1 MRFTREPFESGGIGG
16 VILPGLCGVG
26 RMGVMTLQSL
36 LMLPLQLSPR
46 RLREVLRQMYL
57 LGVKSLPVVT
67 LVGMFMGMILA
78 LQAGLELRR
87 YNQEMLIGA
96 GVMISSLRE
105 MGPFMTGLILAACV
119 GSAMAAQIGTMTVND
134 EIAALE
140 IMSVNPI
147 RYLVAPRMAAMVLM
161 TPVLSFYACILS
173 VVGGGIVAVTQ
184 LSVPFRQYMKVAM
197 DFAQVYDLYVGL
209 FKALVFGILVT
220 GISCFEGFSTRQGA
234 VGVGHATR
242 NSVVKS
248 FVFIL
253 IVGYII
259 TRLFYD
265 L

>member
-1 MRFTREPFESGGIGG
+1 MRFTREPLEFSAGGGIF
-16 VILPGLCGVG
+16 LGLSNVG
-26 RMGVMTLQSL
+26 RMGIMTTLSL
-36 LMLPLQLSPR
+36 LMLPMQFTPR

-57 LGVKSLPVVT
+57 LGIKSLPVIT
-67 LVGMFMGMILA
+67 LVGMFMGMVLA

-105 MGPFMTGLILAACV
+105 MGPFMTGLVLAACV
-119 GSAMAAQIGTMTVND
+119 GSSMAAQIGTMTVNE

-140 IMSVNPI
+140 TMSISPV
-147 RYLVAPRMAAMVLM
+147 RYLVAPRMAAMVVI
-161 TPVLSFYACILS
+161 TPVLAFYACILS
-173 VVGGGIVAVTQ
+173 VLGGGIVAVTQ
-184 LSVPFRQYMKVAM
+184 LSVPFRQYMKVAV
-197 DFAQVYDLYVGL
+197 DFADTHDLYVGL

-220 GISCFEGFSTRQGA
+220 GISCFEGFSTKQGA
-234 VGVGHATR
+234 VGVGRATR
-242 NSVVKS
+242 KSVVKS

-253 IVGYII
+253 VVGYII

>member
-1 MRFTREPFESGGIGG
+1 MIFTREQVKRGG
-16 VILPGLCGVG
+16 VVAGLGHVG
-26 RMGVMTLQSL
+26 RMGMMTVESL
-36 LMLPLQLSPR
+36 LMMPFQLAPR

-57 LGVKSLPVVT
+57 MGIKSLPVVT
-67 LVGMFMGMILA
+67 VVGMFTGMVLG
-78 LQAGLELRR
+78 LQIGLELRR
-87 YNQEMLIGA
+87 YNQEVFIGA
-96 GVMISSLRE
+96 GVMLSSLRE
-105 MGPFMTGLILAACV
+105 MGPFMTGLILAACM
-119 GSAMAAQIGTMTVND
+119 GSSMAAQIGTMTVND

-140 IMSVNPI
+140 ILSINPV
-147 RYLVAPRMAAMVLM
+147 RYLVAPRMTAMVLM
-161 TPVLSFYACILS
+161 TPVLSFYSCILS

-197 DFAQVYDLYVGL
+197 DSAAVFDLYVGL
-209 FKALVFGILVT
+209 LKALLFGILIT

-234 VGVGHATR
+234 VGVGRATR
-242 NSVVKS
+242 NSVIKS